1 MWHRFWVPCSFVLC
15 CLLLPLPCAA
25 QPVALNVGPVP
36 VLSLSIDTALT
47 PLQADALDQALRKAQ
62 DMSAAFILLRLD
74 TPGGSVDIM
83 RRMVKSIRQSPVPV
97 AVWIGPSGA
106 HTASAGV
113 FLVAA
118 SPFAAMAPETTIGSA
133 SPVGLGGGDLG
144 KTLDAKI
151 RNDLQSLVRSLAE
164 ATGRNAAWYQR
175 SVSEAAS
182 LTAAEAVRER
192 VVDFLAI
199 SPEDYAQQLGKR
211 GLATADGLM
220 RFQGSQVRFEPFD
233 AGLRHTLLSWL
244 LDPQIAYILLL
255 VGVAGLFFEL
265 TTPGAVLPGVVGGLC
280 LLPALY
286 ALSILPTNATGLL
299 LLFFG
304 AGLFLLEIHI
314 TSYGL
319 LSLAGLAALFTGSLL
334 LFDGQGAEPLSLGL
348 VSPTVIGVSL
358 ILAGAGWLLAKAQRQ
373 KPRTGREA
381 LPGQAAQVRHW
392 EGSQG
397 KVFVRGEL
405 WDAVLD
411 ADAAGN
417 RPVVAGDTVRIVS
430 IQDMVLVVAPFPQP

>member
-1 MWHRFWVPCSFVLC
+1 M
-15 CLLLPLPCAA
+15 
-25 QPVALNVGPVP
+25 
-36 VLSLSIDTALT
+36 
-47 PLQADALDQALRKAQ
+47 
-62 DMSAAFILLRLD
+62 
-74 TPGGSVDIM
+74 
-83 RRMVKSIRQSPVPV
+83 
-97 AVWIGPSGA
+97 
-106 HTASAGV
+106 
-113 FLVAA
+113 
-118 SPFAAMAPETTIGSA
+118 
-133 SPVGLGGGDLG
+133 G